1 MVIYESGRIE
11 AFFCGKGTFHWEM
24 KLRFE
29 LAEKA
34 FLAEKFGLAVKP
46 TDKEYDY
53 EEEIDTSKRYISG
66 YFKIH

>member
-1 MVIYESGRIE
+1 
-11 AFFCGKGTFHWEM
+11 M

-46 TDKEYDY
+46 TDKEY

-66 YFKIH
+66 YFKIHWPK